1 MAADDGDFS
10 IGVEEEYQ
18 IVDPVTRELRP
29 RAGRVLPRAREA
41 VGDEVTNELFL
52 SQIEVGTPVCRTLTD
67 VRTELVR
74 LRKAVIE
81 AARKEGSRIAA
92 SGTHPFSHWGG
103 QPITPKPRYWELA
116 DDFQQLAREQ
126 LICGCH
132 VHVGIADPEAVIQV
146 MNRARAWLAPILAL
160 SANSPFW
167 LGVDTGYASYRSNLF
182 GRFPMTGTP
191 HHFDSRAEFDELV
204 ASLQSAGVVEDGSF
218 LYWDARPSSH
228 VRTLEFRVADVCMA
242 VDEAVLVAGLTRA
255 LARTCHGEWS
265 SRMPY
270 VPVRPELVRA
280 ASWRAS
286 RFGLEGE
293 LIDVR
298 ARRSVPARELVRG
311 LLEQLRPRLE
321 EAGDWDEVRELVHR
335 VETLGNGARR
345 QREALARSGRMED
358 VVDLILEE
366 TERGVA

>member
-1 MAADDGDFS
+1 MAAVGDFS

-29 RAGRVLPRAREA
+29 RAGRVLPHAQQA

-52 SQIEVGTPVCRTLTD
+52 SQIEIGTPVCRTLSD
-67 VRTELVR
+67 VRAELVR

-81 AARKEGSRIAA
+81 AARKDGSRIAA
-92 SGTHPFSHWGG
+92 AGTHPFSHWGG
-103 QPITPKPRYWELA
+103 QPLTPKPRYRELA
-116 DDFQQLAREQ
+116 DDFQQLTREQ
-126 LICGCH
+126 IICGCH
-132 VHVGIADPEAVIQV
+132 VHIGIVDPEAVIQV
-146 MNRARAWLAPILAL
+146 MNRARPWLATILAL

-167 LGVDTGYASYRSNLF
+167 LGGDTGYASYRTNLF

-191 HHFDSRAEFDELV
+191 HHFDSRSEFDELV
-204 ASLQSAGVVEDGSF
+204 ATLRSAGVVEDGSF

-228 VRTLEFRVADVCMA
+228 VKTVEFRVADVCMS

-255 LARTCHGEWS
+255 LARACHDEWT
-265 SRMPY
+265 RGQP
-270 VPVRPELVRA
+270 VEPVRPELLRA
-280 ASWRAS
+280 AAWRAS
-286 RFGLEGE
+286 RFGLEGD

-298 ARRSVPARELVRG
+298 ARRSVPARELVGSFLQHLRPW
-311 LLEQLRPRLE
+311 LEQD
-321 EAGDWDEVRELVHR
+321 GDWDEVRDLLRR
-335 VETLGNGARR
+335 VETHGTGARR

-366 TERGVA
+366 TERGLA